1 MIGKETIESIIKS
14 LTEKYGDDRET
25 LIRRGV
31 EQAAALWKKDDGDP
45 EAFRTFC
52 LEHYHGEEASRREL
66 FDTLS
71 RNYETVWG
79 HFNQLRLEL
88 LKPMHLEQGPVKSVD
103 LLFGAYAPE
112 AHVEDD
118 LFDNRIAFLTI
129 LNFPFYSLEE
139 KNSQGR
145 DWDRREWAYA
155 RMGDMFTKRVPAAV
169 NQHISRV
176 DTDADNYVSEYNIIM
191 GQLLN
196 NKGKKLFPDHL
207 RLISHWGLRDELK
220 ANYNDDKQGLEKQ
233 RMIYRI
239 MLRIVDQSIP
249 KEVINNNELNWE
261 PFSNKV
267 YDGDKT
273 VTAHEEQ
280 DIRYQHLLN
289 NFRAHREADPYSPS
303 EPTYIERAFNRGLEM
318 SADEVESLFISLLS
332 APVLKDV
339 AAIIRKRLGRD
350 LEPFDIWYDGFKGRS
365 GISEEELDKIVK
377 KKYPDTDALQK
388 DLPHLLTTIGF
399 SEERA
404 RSLAGGI
411 VIEGARGAGHA
422 WGGQMRSQKS
432 HLRTRIPKEGMNY
445 NGFNV
450 AAHELGHNVEQTV
463 SLHDVDHYMLTGV
476 PNTAFTEALA
486 FIFQKR
492 DLQMLGI
499 NQDDPMS
506 DQNHILDILW
516 STWEIMGISLVDM
529 YVWQWMYKNPDAT
542 PDDLKEKTIDIAMD
556 VWNKYFAPV
565 IGVENT
571 PVLGIYSHMISYPLY
586 LNAYPLGHLIEFQIE
601 KQLRGKDFA
610 TEIERIFTLGD
621 LPPRKWMQEAVGGPL
636 SAEPL
641 LDAATVGVEQR
652 KK

>member
-14 LTEKYGDDRET
+14 LTGKYGDDRET

-31 EQAAALWKKDDGDP
+31 EQAASLWKKDDGDA
-45 EAFRTFC
+45 EAFREFC

-88 LKPMHLEQGPVKSVD
+88 LKPMHLEQGPVKPVD

-139 KNSQGR
+139 KNSQGG
-145 DWDRREWAYA
+145 DWNRREWAYA
-155 RMGDMFTKRVPAAV
+155 RMGDIFTKRVPAAV

-176 DTDADNYVSEYNIIM
+176 DTDADNYVSGYNIIM

-196 NKGKKLFPDHL
+196 SEGRKLFPGHL

-233 RMIYRI
+233 RMIYQI

-249 KEVINNNELNWE
+249 KEVINNDELNWN

-267 YDGDKT
+267 YDSDKAI
-273 VTAHEEQ
+273 TAHEEQ

-318 SADEVESLFISLLS
+318 NADEVESLFVSLLS

-377 KKYPDTDALQK
+377 KKYPDTDTLQK

-404 RSLAGGI
+404 RSLADRI

-542 PDDLKEKTIDIAMD
+542 PADLKEKTIDIAMD

-586 LNAYPLGHLIEFQIE
+586 LSAYPLGHLIEFQIE

-636 SAEPL
+636 SAESL
-641 LDAATVGVEQR
+641 LDAATIAVEER